1 MSTPI
6 NDTVVNS
13 YVETLIWSESVQ
25 ETLTYEGDV
34 YEEGSSLEDLVDSS
48 DLEGGPIWDEALADL
63 EGFRTSC
70 LQELGIDPFVYFD
83 GADVAYNFALSRN
96 GHGAGFFDSVWEV
109 TASGYCTVRGQARR
123 TTDLSKKL
131 QACAKQSGTHGLTV
145 WVDESGELKVEGHS

>member
-6 NDTVVNS
+6 DDTVVNS
-13 YVETLIWSESVQ
+13 YVETLIWSESVH

-109 TASGYCTVRGQARR
+109 TASGPNPSDPDR

>member
-13 YVETLIWSESVQ
+13 YVETLIWSESVH

-48 DLEGGPIWDEALADL
+48 DLEGGSVWEEAADDL

-70 LQELGIDPFVYFD
+70 IQDLGIDPFTYFD

-109 TASGYCTVRGQARR
+109 TASGPTPESDR

-131 QACAKQSGTHGLTV
+131 QDLAKTFGTHGLMA
-145 WVDESGELKVEGHS
+145 WVDESGALKVEGHS